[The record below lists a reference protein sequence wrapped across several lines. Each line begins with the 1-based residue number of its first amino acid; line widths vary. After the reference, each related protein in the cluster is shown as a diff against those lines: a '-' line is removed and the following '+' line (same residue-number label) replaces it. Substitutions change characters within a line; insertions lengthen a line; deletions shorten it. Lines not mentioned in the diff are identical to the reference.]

1 MTVRRVAKAC
11 AWLGLTAV
19 VACGR
24 MSQPHATPKVASIIE
39 EAEAPGPGPTVSSAP
54 FLKNRRLVD
63 VEALPIATDG
73 APFQLLSRETQL
85 QKAPCANCHTQPL
98 EQLQRARPKG
108 KALAHWA
115 VTMQHAAAPVMSC
128 ATCHQRDSPT
138 LLHTLSGQTVAIDH
152 AYQMCAQCHATQAAD
167 WAGGAHGKRAGGWA
181 PPRVRYN
188 CTECHNPHRPK
199 FESRWPAG
207 PGRTQTP

>member
-1 MTVRRVAKAC
+1 MLMNELRDAVGKHA
-11 AWLGLTAV
+11 GL
-19 VACGR
+19 
-24 MSQPHATPKVASIIE
+24 ATSGASKN
-39 EAEAPGPGPTVSSAP
+39 
-54 FLKNRRLVD
+54 KNR
-63 VEALPIATDG
+63 
-73 APFQLLSRETQL
+73 
-85 QKAPCANCHTQPL
+85 
-98 EQLQRARPKG
+98 
-108 KALAHWA
+108 A

-152 AYQMCAQCHATQAAD
+152 AYQMCAQCHATQAAV